1 MCIICTCMPAIQCSN
16 KFTNRQSH
24 SLQAFHHNI
33 KFIFELFIRFVRNTV
48 GHRRITAAVPCN
60 DVHFVWTFQ
69 TKIEVCIL
77 CDAIKIS
84 PESKIDRKI
93 ISIFLCWSRSIFHGS
108 LKNAY
113 VKSFEIKFYSQIGM
127 YALRELRVCVCVFVL
142 RKANINLTCR
152 YTVQST

>member
-1 MCIICTCMPAIQCSN
+1 MPATQCGN

-24 SLQAFHHNI
+24 LLQAFHHNI
-33 KFIFELFIRFVRNTV
+33 EFIFQLFIRFGCNTV
-48 GHRRITAAVPCN
+48 GHWRITAAVPCK

-69 TKIEVCIL
+69 TKIEVYIL

-108 LKNAY
+108 LRN
-113 VKSFEIKFYSQIGM
+113 VCGKSFEIEFYSQIGM
-127 YALRELRVCVCVFVL
+127 YALREQRVCCTCVSVCVCVCAV
-142 RKANINLTCR
+142 KSK
-152 YTVQST
+152 Y